1 MGVTAY
7 SLGRLSLLAALLH
20 IGVGHAQTSV
30 TPTRLQGDLK
40 TNVTF
45 GGGAYDI
52 TGGTRSDNK
61 TGPNLF
67 HSFQTFGLAGGET
80 ANFKTDGYA
89 TSNIIGRVTGG
100 PGATSYI
107 YGTINTLEFGNA
119 NLFLINPAGWVFG
132 PGATLQVGG

>member
-67 HSFQTFGLAGGET
+67 HRTAPVLHAPAAGGHDQCLAKRVSVPRGSSAGFERDT
-80 ANFKTDGYA
+80 GTGNARR
-89 TSNIIGRVTGG
+89 IGR
-100 PGATSYI
+100 
-107 YGTINTLEFGNA
+107 LE
-119 NLFLINPAGWVFG
+119 
-132 PGATLQVGG
+132 